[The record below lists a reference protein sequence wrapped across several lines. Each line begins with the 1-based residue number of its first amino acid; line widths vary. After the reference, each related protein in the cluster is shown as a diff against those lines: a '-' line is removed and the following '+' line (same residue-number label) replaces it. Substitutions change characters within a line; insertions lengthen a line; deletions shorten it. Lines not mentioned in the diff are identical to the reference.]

1 MFFKRVPINDLTM
14 ISTVVYA
21 EALVRLIGTIMEVVL
36 MEILAAVMVEIMVVG
51 NKLLLDEK
59 DIRFFI

>member
-1 MFFKRVPINDLTM
+1 VFFKRVPINDLTM